1 MTYLRH
7 IMTQGNMEDEL
18 WNSLTVQDLEPFYFN
33 DPDKLLEYIG
43 RIVVSVAVIVIC
55 LGTVTG
61 LNSAISQSEEETNNT
76 STTSLEELQN
86 QSFSQ
91 VVISSEQ
98 IDEIRKAVDSANEA
112 AQNWNL
118 ANLIAQLKILGNQI
132 DFLGQQ
138 TNALVS

>member
-1 MTYLRH
+1 M
-7 IMTQGNMEDEL
+7 
-18 WNSLTVQDLEPFYFN
+18 TVQDLEPFYFN

-112 AQNWNL
+112 AQN
-118 ANLIAQLKILGNQI
+118 
-132 DFLGQQ
+132 
-138 TNALVS
+138 